1 MAYTLAESG
10 IASLV
15 IRCNNIINGEY
26 GDDTQKEIDDLME
39 EMKGFELYLQMTR
52 ASTIVNSRTLDGVK
66 RLKGWLTAN
75 AASLTM
81 VKGSTSITN
90 NNQSSSEANA
100 SVAIRQTIQVVMP
113 SQLTDDEK
121 DALELAMSR
130 MRNAAEEKDEK
141 GFADKLKDAI
151 DIASKATGLVPAIA
165 QAAGQLATML

>member
-1 MAYTLAESG
+1 MAYTPAESG

-75 AASLTM
+75 AAS
-81 VKGSTSITN
+81 S
-90 NNQSSSEANA
+90 
-100 SVAIRQTIQVVMP
+100 P
-113 SQLTDDEK
+113 W
-121 DALELAMSR
+121 
-130 MRNAAEEKDEK
+130 
-141 GFADKLKDAI
+141 
-151 DIASKATGLVPAIA
+151 
-165 QAAGQLATML
+165 